1 MIESKELRIGNLVGM
16 KTTELKEL
24 IKNMELENID
34 NCFSVSSID
43 NVYTNCISNGLE
55 FEVFSSDVEPIPLNE
70 EWLVKFGFTEFYH
83 KGLKGYISDKMELL
97 YNLDSHQ
104 MYSYNEVNG
113 SIWNLARCKHVHQLQ
128 NLYFALTGEELKIK

>member
-1 MIESKELRIGNLVGM
+1 M
-16 KTTELKEL
+16 
-24 IKNMELENID
+24 
-34 NCFSVSSID
+34 
-43 NVYTNCISNGLE
+43 
-55 FEVFSSDVEPIPLNE
+55 
-70 EWLVKFGFTEFYH
+70 FGFTEFYH